1 MNSDKVEQITFPEP
15 DAVLTEKPSIKK
27 YLKYLLFFG
36 PGAIL
41 ASMTIGQGQLILGPH
56 IGAWA
61 GYGLLWLITVN
72 VASYVIAY
80 ISSRFTMLSGIS
92 LMDMFAIKTKK
103 GWFNWLLIVIMLIFI
118 PTFTASIITTIGQS
132 LAWILGFGNET
143 YIIWGIAACLI
154 AGFLVLFA
162 RYKFL
167 EHMQAFFIVVLGAG
181 AIISAL
187 FIFQKFNPNIFEL
200 ILSFFRIGNVPSYPD
215 WVLASSSATPTPV
228 PLLMLGYLGTLTI
241 TLIPLV
247 SYLGWVKVK
256 KWGIFKDKEDP
267 NAFSEK
273 CFDSFRR
280 EGKITYLPNTNDE
293 VKKSR
298 LLLRPIHIDLII
310 AFIIVSIVSVAYVV
324 AGKFL
329 LGLQGDGSV
338 LLPSDMDLI
347 KTQAVIFTQ
356 FAYWL
361 EPLFKVSVFFALF
374 GTIYAG
380 FEAATRMLYE
390 TSKHIIPR
398 VHETSYRR
406 FMGYLLVYILVTGIP
421 LSLLIYNGLSVM
433 LVLSITL
440 LFLGVIGVII
450 YGIGAVYMTQKI
462 LPEKY
467 KFGKKGLIL
476 AIFFI
481 VLICIPVLSLFL

>member
-167 EHMQAFFIVVLGAG
+167 EHAQAFFIVVLGAG

-187 FIFQKFNPNIFEL
+187 FIFQKFNPNIF
-200 ILSFFRIGNVPSYPD
+200 
-215 WVLASSSATPTPV
+215 
-228 PLLMLGYLGTLTI
+228 
-241 TLIPLV
+241 
-247 SYLGWVKVK
+247 
-256 KWGIFKDKEDP
+256 
-267 NAFSEK
+267 
-273 CFDSFRR
+273 
-280 EGKITYLPNTNDE
+280 
-293 VKKSR
+293 
-298 LLLRPIHIDLII
+298 
-310 AFIIVSIVSVAYVV
+310 
-324 AGKFL
+324 
-329 LGLQGDGSV
+329 
-338 LLPSDMDLI
+338 
-347 KTQAVIFTQ
+347 
-356 FAYWL
+356 
-361 EPLFKVSVFFALF
+361 
-374 GTIYAG
+374 
-380 FEAATRMLYE
+380 
-390 TSKHIIPR
+390 
-398 VHETSYRR
+398 
-406 FMGYLLVYILVTGIP
+406 
-421 LSLLIYNGLSVM
+421 
-433 LVLSITL
+433 
-440 LFLGVIGVII
+440 
-450 YGIGAVYMTQKI
+450 
-462 LPEKY
+462 
-467 KFGKKGLIL
+467 
-476 AIFFI
+476 
-481 VLICIPVLSLFL
+481 